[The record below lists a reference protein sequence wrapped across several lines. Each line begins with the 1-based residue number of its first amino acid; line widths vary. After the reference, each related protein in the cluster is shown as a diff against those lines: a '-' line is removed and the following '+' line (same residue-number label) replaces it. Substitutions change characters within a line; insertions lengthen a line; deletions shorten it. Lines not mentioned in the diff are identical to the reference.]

1 MCRYGFQ
8 TRHSAHVRLF
18 LSIRTAKAEVL
29 ERDGRNVQSTVDQC
43 EISLNLTS
51 KALDDLQSP
60 QMAQKIKLVSKN
72 GAKRRSL
79 IDSNS
84 AESNCG

>member
-29 ERDGRNVQSTVDQC
+29 ERGQQSTVDQC
-43 EISLNLTS
+43 KISLNLTS

>member
-1 MCRYGFQ
+1 MAFKHVILLMSDCFSVYVLLKQRYW
-8 TRHSAHVRLF
+8 
-18 LSIRTAKAEVL
+18 KEV
-29 ERDGRNVQSTVDQC
+29 NSQQSTVDQC
-43 EISLNLTS
+43 KISLNLTS